1 MNKRVQREI
10 TDGVNRVAFAR
21 DADARSRAR
30 ASLFDALVAFDDLLG
45 RQRYLVGGGD
55 RLTESDWLLF
65 TTLVRFD
72 IAYRGAFGCSE
83 AKLSSAFPHLHH
95 FLRELYQVPDVA
107 PTCAFRVYLTY
118 YFVLPWS
125 LRKLMHLPGSLL
137 TAFTA
142 KTELNLPHLREE
154 RNYSNPGLHGVLT
167 KLSMLMHII
176 AIMAAAMYLLDEEL
190 FNSTLNTVLNAFSV
204 GHMQIPDEWQ

>member
-1 MNKRVQREI
+1 M
-10 TDGVNRVAFAR
+10 
-21 DADARSRAR
+21 
-30 ASLFDALVAFDDLLG
+30 
-45 RQRYLVGGGD
+45 
-55 RLTESDWLLF
+55 
-65 TTLVRFD
+65 
-72 IAYRGAFGCSE
+72 
-83 AKLSSAFPHLHH
+83 
-95 FLRELYQVPDVA
+95 A